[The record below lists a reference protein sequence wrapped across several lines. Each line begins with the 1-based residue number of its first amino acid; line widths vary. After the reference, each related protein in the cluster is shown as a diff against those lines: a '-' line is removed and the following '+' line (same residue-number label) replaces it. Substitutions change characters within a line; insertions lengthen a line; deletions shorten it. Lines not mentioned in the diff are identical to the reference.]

1 MATQEIMTFVQFQK
15 EFNNDEACYK
25 HLFQKKWENG
35 FECHKCKHTHAY
47 ETKTRKLP
55 LYECAQCHHQTSV
68 TAGTIFEK
76 TRTSLYLWFSA
87 IYLVSHDKRGVSAI
101 LLSREL
107 KVTYKTA
114 WLMLHKIRKAMA
126 DRDAPYKLDGIVE
139 LDDFFIGAPTENGK
153 RGRGTDKNQVLI
165 AVSKNKKGHPLH
177 VKMEVI
183 SDMKG
188 PTVLDFTTRFIE
200 KGSHLK
206 TDAHRSFLDL
216 ANKGYSLDARKLD
229 LGKDPNHLKWIH
241 TTISNLKAFVL
252 GTFHGLDS
260 RHLQAYLDEFCYR
273 YNRRN
278 FVGQLFN
285 RVLKSCVST
294 CTITHNE
301 LRV

>member
-1 MATQEIMTFVQFQK
+1 MANQEIMTFVQFQK
-15 EFNNDEACYK
+15 EFNTEEACYQ
-25 HLFQKKWENG
+25 HLFQKKWEKG
-35 FECHKCKHTHAY
+35 FECPKCKHSHAY

-55 LYECAQCHHQTSV
+55 LYECALCHHQTTV
-68 TAGTIFEK
+68 TVGTIFEK
-76 TRTSLYLWFSA
+76 TRTSLHLWFSA
-87 IYLVSHDKRGVSAI
+87 IYLVAHDKRGVSAI

-126 DRDAPYKLDGIVE
+126 DRDAPYTLNGIVE
-139 LDDFFIGAPTENGK
+139 LDDFFIGAPSENGK
-153 RGRGTDKNQVLI
+153 RGRGTDKNQVLV
-165 AVSKNKKGHPLH
+165 AVSKNEKGHPLH

-183 SDMKG
+183 SDMTG
-188 PTVLDFTTRFIE
+188 PTVKDFTERFIE
-200 KGSHLK
+200 KGSHIK
-206 TDAHRSFLDL
+206 TDAHRSFLAL
-216 ANKGYSLDARKLD
+216 ANEGYSLDARKLD
-229 LGKDPNHLKWIH
+229 LGEDPNHLKWIH
-241 TTISNLKAFVL
+241 TTISNLKAFVT

-273 YNRRN
+273 FNRRN

-301 LRV
+301 LTG